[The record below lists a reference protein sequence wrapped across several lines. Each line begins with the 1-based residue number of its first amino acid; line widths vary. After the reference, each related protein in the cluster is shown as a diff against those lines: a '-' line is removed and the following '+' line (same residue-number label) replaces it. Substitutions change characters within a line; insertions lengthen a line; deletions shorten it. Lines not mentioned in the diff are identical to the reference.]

1 MNRRDAI
8 KLSTIA
14 ALGVA
19 VSAEACPSNKNTCP
33 DTAKCQTPEVNKN
46 RKFMSMKDPKKP
58 TKGELKHTPQ
68 ITVGKKDAKGYTNI
82 EITVGQGGIIHPS
95 TQAHWIDFI
104 KLHADDTLVG
114 ISELMAE
121 ISRGTT
127 SFSLKLDGVKTLT
140 ATSGC
145 NLHGI
150 WSSSIKV

>member
-19 VSAEACPSNKNTCP
+19 VSAEACPSSCMSD
-33 DTAKCQTPEVNKN
+33 DTKN
-46 RKFMSMKDPKKP
+46 RTIMSIKDAKNP
-58 TKGELKHTPQ
+58 TKAELKHTPQ
-68 ITVGKKDAKGYTNI
+68 ITIGTKDAKGYTQI
-82 EITVGQGGIIHPS
+82 DITVGQGGIIHPS
-95 TQAHWIDFI
+95 TKGHWIDFI
-104 KLHADDTLVG
+104 KLHADDKLVG

-121 ISRGTT
+121 ISRGAT
-127 SFSLKLDGVKTLT
+127 SFSVKLDGVKSLT

-150 WSSSIKV
+150 WSSTLKV